1 MKDIQ
6 VATDFTK
13 HARQPP
19 LDIERSPQD
28 IGQPLLDIE
37 RSTHDIGQPSHDIE
51 QQLRD
56 VTHSLPDIM
65 QRKPDTREPLPD
77 IGRTLLDVRQTSP
90 DIRRSLHGIEQQLRD
105 VVEQLPDVERRL
117 PNTATGDIQ
126 ATRPCRRAHVRH
138 PAGLSRED
146 SRMRLRGRGDTTDQG
161 AQGCSSALAAGRAR
175 ISHRQ
180 FLVKSCR

>member
-1 MKDIQ
+1 MLDTTPRREDHRQSHTTIVKDIQ

-19 LDIERSPQD
+19 LDIERSPHD

-51 QQLRD
+51 QRLRD
-56 VTHSLPDIM
+56 VTHSL
-65 QRKPDTREPLPD
+65 
-77 IGRTLLDVRQTSP
+77 P

-146 SRMRLRGRGDTTDQG
+146 S
-161 AQGCSSALAAGRAR
+161 
-175 ISHRQ
+175 
-180 FLVKSCR
+180 